1 MKYFSLD
8 SWDILYSDNKNA
20 TEYETYLS
28 RFRMLLPKNMQSLTD
43 RNSDISLNDSTVQ
56 SIETLTQEQ
65 KVEIFLNGRWIKETV
80 VGPRIFRL
88 EYKGVTRVTSAVAS
102 NLHGLFDGGYG
113 VHGFDEVEVLAAGL
127 FEHRMLFSSGIEISV
142 QFSDFVL
149 DYKDPHPV
157 NLRDDLLNTDTFS

>member
-88 EYKGVTRVTSAVAS
+88 EYKGVTRVTSA
-102 NLHGLFDGGYG
+102 GLNPL
-113 VHGFDEVEVLAAGL
+113 DETN
-127 FEHRMLFSSGIEISV
+127 S
-142 QFSDFVL
+142 
-149 DYKDPHPV
+149 
-157 NLRDDLLNTDTFS
+157 